1 MRASSR
7 SAPMRPIRS
16 RGVRTLA
23 SRGSITADIMA
34 VEPGDRH
41 IIGDLQPQTLA
52 LERRADREVIVGAE
66 NAVELWIFAAR
77 PAHQLNP
84 RRIGRGLLHHHAVG
98 RHPGVKHR
106 LLVPLLFDDSTFIKT
121 RPR

>member
-66 NAVELWIFAAR
+66 DAVELRIFAAR
-77 PAHQLNP
+77 S
-84 RRIGRGLLHHHAVG
+84 RISSI
-98 RHPGVKHR
+98 PEE
-106 LLVPLLFDDSTFIKT
+106 
-121 RPR
+121 

>member
-7 SAPMRPIRS
+7 SAPIAPFPLAR
-16 RGVRTLA
+16 VRTLA

-77 PAHQLNP
+77 P
-84 RRIGRGLLHHHAVG
+84 RISSI
-98 RHPGVKHR
+98 PEE
-106 LLVPLLFDDSTFIKT
+106 
-121 RPR
+121 